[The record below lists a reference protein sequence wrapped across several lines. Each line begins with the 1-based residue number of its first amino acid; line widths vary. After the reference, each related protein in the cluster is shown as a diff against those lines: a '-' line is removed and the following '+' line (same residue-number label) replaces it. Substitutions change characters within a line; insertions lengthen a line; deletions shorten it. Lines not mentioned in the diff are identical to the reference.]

1 MRHRASHPSFKG
13 RTVASFYHR
22 IFAAIDGS
30 ATESAVI
37 ERTLQIASANGA
49 EILFGHVVDSLPSDM
64 NSTNAKLLAEEE
76 EKLMRERLAP
86 VFERIEADP
95 SIPEYDFQLRVGR
108 VADVLLDDLIEPYE
122 PDLVICGERGYSNF
136 KYAFVG
142 SVSKRI
148 VHDAK
153 CDVLVVKP
161 KDLQL

>member
-1 MRHRASHPSFKG
+1 MASLYK
-13 RTVASFYHR
+13 R

-30 ATESAVI
+30 ATEDAVI
-37 ERTLQIASANGA
+37 ERTLDIAANHGA
-49 EILFGHVVDSLPSDM
+49 EVMFGHVVDSLPSDM

-86 VFERIEADP
+86 VFDRAEADP
-95 SIPEYDFQLRVGR
+95 NIPACEFRLGVGR
-108 VADVLLDDLIEPYE
+108 VADVLMEDLIEPFN
-122 PDLVICGERGYSNF
+122 PDLVVCGERGYSNF

>member
-1 MRHRASHPSFKG
+1 MASSYK
-13 RTVASFYHR
+13 R

-30 ATESAVI
+30 ATQDAVI
-37 ERTLQIASANGA
+37 ERALQMASNHGA

-86 VFERIEADP
+86 VFDRIEDDP
-95 SIPEYDFQLRVGR
+95 NIPGYEFRLHVGR
-108 VADVLLDDLIEPYE
+108 VADVLMEDLITPYD

-153 CDVLVVKP
+153 CDVLVVKL
-161 KDLQL
+161 KD